1 MPQHRHHSAWILNS
15 CMLLACSE
23 AFKASTPSC
32 LIHCP
37 RNRRGVQKPSS
48 QCTVTPSTQH
58 HKSQDPQKYTSH
70 TLLSPFK
77 AGPKRVTFYRGPLIP
92 IRIPVGSGL
101 SPGVCASLTKLGFD
115 NTNPALFGC
124 SWVSLGGAKSGI
136 WCQWVPLP
144 SGHLVVPAPQ
154 RGLLGVIWHVSRYTQ
169 PAIPARAISRLVHAP
184 AVTVATPQLL
194 ALCAQCKSVADILRY
209 PNDTNAVV
217 LSNTRD

>member
-1 MPQHRHHSAWILNS
+1 MHGTATAVAVVQQDGCVPQVCVWIMHVGTASADYDGMAVLQS
-15 CMLLACSE
+15 KSYGCS
-23 AFKASTPSC
+23 
-32 LIHCP
+32 
-37 RNRRGVQKPSS
+37 PSS
-48 QCTVTPSTQH
+48 SVCNCCRGFFW
-58 HKSQDPQKYTSH
+58 QKTCAY
-70 TLLSPFK
+70 
-77 AGPKRVTFYRGPLIP
+77 LIP